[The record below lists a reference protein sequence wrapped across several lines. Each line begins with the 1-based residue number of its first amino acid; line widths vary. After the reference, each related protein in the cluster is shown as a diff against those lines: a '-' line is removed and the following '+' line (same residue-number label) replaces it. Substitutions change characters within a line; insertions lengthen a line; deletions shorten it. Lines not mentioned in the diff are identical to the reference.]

1 LEALMSTRPRG
12 LAAAGRRLW
21 DAVTTGYDLDAPEL
35 ALLEEAC
42 KTRDLIAELRLKV
55 AETGPI
61 IDSRQ
66 GPRVSPAAVE
76 ARQQAAVLVKLVAS
90 LGLPKGAFDDLEKG
104 K

>member
-1 LEALMSTRPRG
+1 MTNRPRG
-12 LAAAGRRLW
+12 LAAPGRRLW
-21 DAVTTGYDLDAPEL
+21 DCVTADYELDAPEL

-42 KTRDLIAELRLKV
+42 KTRDFIAELRLKV

-76 ARQQAAVLVKLVAS
+76 VRMQSLVLAKLIAS
-90 LGLPKGAFDDLEKG
+90 LGLPKGALDDLVG
-104 K
+104 GGR